1 MAKQAGARPA
11 GSRRAVFEHTG
22 LEHAGRKHTGHPR
35 AGRASLVVAMER
47 RLPAILADI
56 ETLVR
61 CESPSSVADA
71 VSRSADL
78 VAALGRHH
86 LRTEAER
93 IVIDGCAH
101 LRWRLGAEPGTDP
114 GPGGVLVLAHHD
126 TVWPL
131 GSLETHPFSVRDRV
145 LRGPGCFDMKAGL
158 VLALHALAELGV
170 PGGVTLL
177 VTGDEELGSPTSRG
191 LIEAEAAGC
200 RAALVLEASADGGA
214 LKTARKGVSL
224 YEVRAVGRAAHAG
237 LEPERGVN
245 ATVELAHQVL
255 AVAGLA
261 DAAHG
266 TTVTP
271 TALSS
276 GTVSNTVPATGAFSV
291 DARMWDAEEQ
301 ARVHAAMSSL
311 LPVVPDAVLQVT
323 GGPNRPPLAAS
334 SSERLFALA
343 SSVAAELGLAPLTA
357 AAVGGASDGNFTA
370 GAGTP
375 TLDGLGAVGGGAH
388 ADNEHVLVD
397 SLPGRAALLAAL
409 IDSLL
414 TEVTT

>member
-1 MAKQAGARPA
+1 MAKQAGSRSA
-11 GSRRAVFEHTG
+11 GTLDPLPEQ
-22 LEHAGRKHTGHPR
+22 AGP
-35 AGRASLVVAMER
+35 ASLVAAMER

-56 ETLVR
+56 EALVR
-61 CESPSSVADA
+61 CESPSSVPDA

-86 LRTEAER
+86 LGTEPER
-93 IVIDGCAH
+93 IVTDGCAH
-101 LRWRLGAEPGTDP
+101 LRWRLGAGSAS
-114 GPGGVLVLAHHD
+114 GAGGGVLVLAHHD

-131 GSLETHPFSVRDRV
+131 GSLEAQPFSVKDGV

-177 VTGDEELGSPTSRG
+177 VTGDEELGSPTSRR

-261 DAAHG
+261 DGALG

-276 GTVSNTVPATGAFSV
+276 GTVTNTVPASGAFSV
-291 DARMWDAEEQ
+291 DVRMWDTAEQ

-311 LPVVPDAVLQVT
+311 LPVVPDAVLQVS

-334 SSERLFALA
+334 SSAGLFALA
-343 SSVAAELGLAPLTA
+343 SSVAAELGLPPLTE
-357 AAVGGASDGNFTA
+357 AAVGGGSDGNYTA
-370 GAGTP
+370 GVGTP

-388 ADNEHVLVD
+388 AEHEHVLVG

-409 IDSLL
+409 IDRLL
-414 TEVTT
+414 TEGTWDD